1 MDENVD
7 SRILDRADDL
17 TTFMFKSITD
27 LDGLKLSMLKQKE
40 TLYIDKQFKPL
51 VIDV

>member
-7 SRILDRADDL
+7 ARILDRADDL

-27 LDGLKLSMLKQKE
+27 LDDIKSSM
-40 TLYIDKQFKPL
+40 ID
-51 VIDV
+51 